1 MKLENMV
8 FKTKGEALSNAIAM
22 NLIDFEVITDRDNT
36 GKIVYRIDLIQNDFS
51 INSYNFEYL

>member
-1 MKLENMV
+1 MKLENKV

-22 NLIDFEVITDRDNT
+22 NLIDFEVIPDRDNT
-36 GKIVYRIDLIQNDFS
+36 GNIVYRIDLIQNNYS

>member
-1 MKLENMV
+1 MKLENKV

-36 GKIVYRIDLIQNDFS
+36 GKIVYRIDLIQNEYS
-51 INSYNFEYL
+51 INSHSFEYL

>member
-1 MKLENMV
+1 MKLENKV

-51 INSYNFEYL
+51 IISYNFEYL